1 MLYLG
6 FSGGFNL
13 LHEDPF
19 ETITHDA
26 AAVLVERGEV
36 VAAVEEERLNRIKHS
51 NKFPAQSIRFC
62 LDSRGARIEDV
73 ERLAFYV
80 TEDFCN
86 ATLRSLY
93 LNRREMTKL
102 IDVRSHIVELLGRE
116 FDRDID
122 PDKIIFVRHHM
133 AHAVSAFAL
142 SGFEKSL
149 VLAIDGYGDSL
160 SGLIAVGEGSTLT
173 EIEEYPQKKSL
184 GLFYRGV
191 IQFIGYRAFDEYKVM
206 GLAPYG
212 NPATYR
218 DVMRSFYE
226 LLPDGSYSLHLD
238 RIARALLARVEIR
251 KKGQPF
257 TQQHKDLAASLQ
269 EALEEIVMHVL
280 RHHREATGLRNLCMA
295 GGVAHNCTMNGKVM
309 YSGLFDQVFVQPA
322 AHDAG
327 CALGAA
333 LLASHD
339 AGYPTPRK
347 RIEHVYWGADVGG
360 EPEVLAQLE
369 GWSGFLK
376 FRKSQNVSRE
386 TARLI
391 ADGAVVGWVQG
402 RSEFGPRA
410 LGNRSIVADPRPA
423 GNKDRINQMVKKREG
438 YRPFAPSVLEEDAPD
453 FFDLPDGMRAF
464 PFMIFVVNVREDKR
478 GLLGAVTHVDG
489 TARLQ
494 TVSRATN
501 PRYWELIKAF
511 KDITGAPVLLN
522 TSFNNNVE
530 PIVDSVEDSIVSFL
544 TTGLDYLVVGDY
556 LVEKRTP
563 SWEDRL
569 SLDVSLPPYVK
580 LHRTRSFVTPNE
592 MAVCSEVGT
601 SFDSWSRFPISNEL
615 YDLLM
620 LLDREKPV
628 GALLADG
635 NVEGEIE
642 QVLVQELE
650 NLWTQR
656 LVKLR
661 PAARSGPPE
670 GTTDLVYSPSK
681 EVKAHKLE

>member
-6 FSGGFNL
+6 FSGGLNL
-13 LHEDPF
+13 VHENPYEIPKVF
-19 ETITHDA
+19 THDG

-36 VAAVEEERLNRIKHS
+36 VAAIEEERLNRIKHS
-51 NKFPAQSIRFC
+51 NKFPTQSIRFC
-62 LDSRGARIEDV
+62 LESRGARIEDV
-73 ERLAFYV
+73 ERLAFYA
-80 TEDFCN
+80 TEEYCN
-86 ATLRSLY
+86 ALLSRLY
-93 LNRREMTKL
+93 LTRPEMKKLFDTKSL
-102 IDVRSHIVELLGRE
+102 IVELLGRE
-116 FDRDID
+116 FERDID

-133 AHAVSAFAL
+133 AHAISAFAL

-149 VLAIDGYGDSL
+149 VLAIDGYGDFL
-160 SGLIAVGEGSTLT
+160 SGLTAVGEGSSIT
-173 EIEEYPQKKSL
+173 EIETYPQKKSL
-184 GLFYRGV
+184 GVLYLEV
-191 IQFIGYRAFDEYKVM
+191 IQFIGYGSFDEYKVM

-218 DVMRSFYE
+218 DVMRRFYE
-226 LLPDGSYSLHLD
+226 LLPNGAYDLHIE
-238 RIARALLARVEIR
+238 RIVPALLGRVEVR

-257 TQQHKDLAASLQ
+257 TQQHKDLGASLQ

-309 YSGLFDQVFVQPA
+309 YSGMFDQVFVQPA

-333 LLASHD
+333 LLASRD
-339 AGYPTPRK
+339 AGHPTPVK
-347 RIEHVYWGADVGG
+347 RIEHVFWGADIGG

-376 FRKSQNVSRE
+376 FRRPRNVSSE
-386 TARLI
+386 AARLI

-423 GNKDRINQMVKKREG
+423 DNKDRINQMVKKREG
-438 YRPFAPSVLEEDAPD
+438 YRPFAPSALEEDAPD
-453 FFDLPDGMRAF
+453 FFDLPDGMKAL

-478 GLLGAVTHVDG
+478 GLLGAITHVDG

-494 TVSRATN
+494 TVARDTN

-511 KDITGAPVLLN
+511 KDITGVPVLLN

-569 SLDVSLPPYVK
+569 SLGVSLPPYVK
-580 LHRTRSFVTPNE
+580 LHRARSFVNPNE

-601 SFDSWSRFPISNEL
+601 SFDSQLRFPISNEL
-615 YDLLM
+615 CDLLM
-620 LLDREKPV
+620 LLDGEKPI
-628 GALLADG
+628 GALLANG
-635 NVEGEIE
+635 NVKGETE
-642 QVLVQELE
+642 QSLVQELE
-650 NLWTQR
+650 NLWAQR
-656 LVKLR
+656 LVRLR
-661 PAARSGPPE
+661 PAARSGAADQDNRPIH
-670 GTTDLVYSPSK
+670 
-681 EVKAHKLE
+681 AHKSTSSVR